1 MLYYRDMHLQHGG
14 VMHHRRIIRATLLAA
29 LLGTAFARAAVAAEP
44 VKVVVLEPGTG
55 ELVSL
60 LDREVASAA
69 AQHRVPFV
77 QITAEWCVPCKKL
90 RASLGDPLM
99 QDAFAGTYI
108 IRVDAD
114 AWKTELKK
122 AGFDHPA
129 IPVFFAVDSSAR
141 PTGAKIDGGAWG
153 EDIPP
158 NMAPPLKRFF
168 ADQIAAAAARH

>member
-1 MLYYRDMHLQHGG
+1 M
-14 VMHHRRIIRATLLAA
+14 RRALIVTPLLAA
-29 LLGTAFARAAVAAEP
+29 LLAVAVFHRVFAVEP
-44 VKVVVLEPGTG
+44 VPVVVLEPAQGK
-55 ELVSL
+55 LPDL
-60 LDREVASAA
+60 LRREVANAS
-69 AQHRVPFV
+69 AQHRVPFL

-99 QDAFAGTYI
+99 QDAFDGTYI

-114 AWKTELKK
+114 AWKKELKA

-129 IPVFFAVDSSAR
+129 IPVFFAVDAHAM

-153 EDIPP
+153 EDIPQ

-168 ADQIAAAAARH
+168 TAQIAAAAELR

>member
-1 MLYYRDMHLQHGG
+1 MS
-14 VMHHRRIIRATLLAA
+14 RRPIIRALLLAA
-29 LLGTAFARAAVAAEP
+29 VLAMTSAQAAFAAEP
-44 VKVVVLEPGTG
+44 VEIVVLDPGTG
-55 ELVSL
+55 KLISL
-60 LDREVASAA
+60 LEREVHNAA
-69 AQHRVPFV
+69 AQHRVPFL

-90 RASLGDPLM
+90 RASLDDPLM
-99 QDAFAGTYI
+99 QEAFAGTYV

-114 AWKTELKK
+114 AWKQELKE

-168 ADQIAAAAARH
+168 TDQIAAAAQRH

>member
-1 MLYYRDMHLQHGG
+1 MS
-14 VMHHRRIIRATLLAA
+14 HRRIIGPLLAA
-29 LLGTAFARAAVAAEP
+29 LLATSLGQVGFAADP

-55 ELVSL
+55 EFVSL
-60 LDREVASAA
+60 LEREVANAA
-69 AQHRVPFV
+69 AQHRVPFL

-99 QDAFAGTYI
+99 QEAFAGTYI
-108 IRVDAD
+108 IRVDSD
-114 AWKTELKK
+114 AWKTQLEK
-122 AGFDHPA
+122 AGFGHPA

-153 EDIPP
+153 DDIPP

-168 ADQIAAAAARH
+168 ADQIAAAAGRR

>member
-1 MLYYRDMHLQHGG
+1 MS
-14 VMHHRRIIRATLLAA
+14 HRRIIGPLLAA
-29 LLGTAFARAAVAAEP
+29 LLATALVQVGFADEP
-44 VKVVVLEPGTG
+44 VQVVVLEPGTG
-55 ELVSL
+55 QLVNL
-60 LDREVASAA
+60 LEREVANAA
-69 AQHRVPFV
+69 AQHRVPFL

-114 AWKTELKK
+114 AWKIELKK

-129 IPVFFAVDSSAR
+129 IPVFFTVDSSAHA
-141 PTGAKIDGGAWG
+141 TGAKIDGGAWG
-153 EDIPP
+153 EDIPA

-168 ADQIAAAAARH
+168 GEQIAAAAERH

>member
-1 MLYYRDMHLQHGG
+1 MS
-14 VMHHRRIIRATLLAA
+14 HRRIIGPLVAA
-29 LLGTAFARAAVAAEP
+29 LLATAVVQVGVADEP
-44 VKVVVLEPGTG
+44 VQVVVLEPGTG
-55 ELVSL
+55 QLVNL
-60 LDREVASAA
+60 LEREVANAA
-69 AQHRVPFV
+69 AQHRVPFL

-129 IPVFFAVDSSAR
+129 IPVFFTVDSSSTRILPSRCACSS
-141 PTGAKIDGGAWG
+141 AS
-153 EDIPP
+153 
-158 NMAPPLKRFF
+158 RFF
-168 ADQIAAAAARH
+168 CLMREKAALR

>member
-1 MLYYRDMHLQHGG
+1 MS
-14 VMHHRRIIRATLLAA
+14 HHRIIGAPLLAA
-29 LLGTAFARAAVAAEP
+29 LLGAALAQAGFAAEP
-44 VKVVVLEPGTG
+44 VKVVVLEPGQG

-60 LDREVASAA
+60 LEREVTNAA
-69 AQHRVPFV
+69 AQHRVPFL

-114 AWKTELKK
+114 AWKAELKK

-129 IPVFFAVDSSAR
+129 IPVFFAVDSTAR

-168 ADQIAAAAARH
+168 GDQIAAAAQRH

>member
-1 MLYYRDMHLQHGG
+1 MN
-14 VMHHRRIIRATLLAA
+14 HRRIIGAPLLAA
-29 LLGTAFARAAVAAEP
+29 LLAMALAQAGFAAEP
-44 VKVVVLEPGTG
+44 VTVVVLETG
-55 ELVSL
+55 AGDLVSL
-60 LDREVASAA
+60 LDREVVNAA

-90 RASLGDPLM
+90 RASLGDALM

-108 IRVDAD
+108 IRIDAD
-114 AWKTELKK
+114 AWKKELKS

-129 IPVFFAVDSSAR
+129 IPVFFAVDASAR

-153 EDIPP
+153 EDIPA

-168 ADQIAAAAARH
+168 ADQIAVAVGRH